1 MTELV
6 FTRDSLLYDI
16 SNLAFVIGDVREGKT
31 DCHKLHQTFDVCEKG
46 NIDRVDHI
54 LRLAFAEVRAMLR
67 PVLARERKREPDDM
81 RLPLKSGLDMECVD
95 VICES
100 VRGYL
105 VARVLADWLSITL
118 PEAAD
123 VWREKASEA
132 ALALK
137 VRARSARGALR
148 RLSPF

>member
-1 MTELV
+1 
-6 FTRDSLLYDI
+6 
-16 SNLAFVIGDVREGKT
+16 
-31 DCHKLHQTFDVCEKG
+31 
-46 NIDRVDHI
+46 
-54 LRLAFAEVRAMLR
+54 MLR
-67 PVLARERKREPDDM
+67 PLLARERKREPDDM
-81 RLPLKSGLDMECVD
+81 RLPLKSGPDMECVD

-132 ALALK
+132 ALTLR